1 MGGFISPSSASS
13 VRSVSSVGS
22 AAFSSSRK
30 EGRLNSPLRLAL
42 TASCLSFS
50 AFLDF
55 VLRFP
60 DFFAGFSSERASSS
74 SSSSSS
80 SCRIFSALFSAR
92 IFLRSSFCFSLS
104 GCASRYASRPSL
116 AASANRSR
124 ILFINP
130 KKDLCVMMI
139 IDTSNT
145 RTMITTPPTVPNA
158 DAVEM
163 QTAPPSTPPPVWY
176 SELSA

>member
-1 MGGFISPSSASS
+1 MGDFSFFRLLRQICIFSWKCSFFFIKK
-13 VRSVSSVGS
+13 RRKIELTFTVGS
-22 AAFSSSRK
+22 YCLLSLF
-30 EGRLNSPLRLAL
+30 
-42 TASCLSFS
+42 LSFLGFCFTLS
-50 AFLDF
+50 G
-55 VLRFP
+55 
-60 DFFAGFSSERASSS
+60 FF
-74 SSSSSS
+74 
-80 SCRIFSALFSAR
+80 CRIFFRKSQFLLFQFFLQLSDLLCP
-92 IFLRSSFCFSLS
+92 FLRPDLS
-104 GCASRYASRPSL
+104 AE
-116 AASANRSR
+116 
-124 ILFINP
+124 LFINP